1 MINGITAHFMT
12 SLETPHMKYR
22 KALAIASLLA
32 FPLSGL
38 AAETSATLYKNPNC
52 GCCAEYARYLEQ
64 NGFEV
69 ETIDTHDLARIK
81 AEHDIPEKLH
91 GCHSTLIDNYV
102 FEGHV
107 PVESVTQVLEETPFI
122 KGLSVPGMPLGSP
135 GMSGEK
141 RGPLEVYTL
150 AFQPTKT
157 PEVYATH

>member
-1 MINGITAHFMT
+1 
-12 SLETPHMKYR
+12 MKHW
-22 KALAIASLLA
+22 KALTIASLLT
-32 FPLSGL
+32 FPLTGL

-52 GCCAEYARYLEQ
+52 GFCAEYAKYLER

-69 ETIDTHDLARIK
+69 ETIDTHDLAKMK
-81 AEHDIPEKLH
+81 AEHDVSEKLQ
-91 GCHSTLIDNYV
+91 GCHTTLIDNYV

-107 PVESVTQVLEETPFI
+107 PVESVTQVLEEKPFI

-141 RGPLEVYTL
+141 QGPLEVYTL
-150 AFQPTKT
+150 AFQPTDT

>member
-1 MINGITAHFMT
+1 MNSTET
-12 SLETPHMKYR
+12 SNLKHW

-52 GCCAEYARYLEQ
+52 GCCAEYAKYLEQ
-64 NGFEV
+64 NGFDV
-69 ETIDTHDLARIK
+69 ETVDTHDLAKTK
-81 AEHDIPEKLH
+81 AEHNVPEALH
-91 GCHSTLIDNYV
+91 GCHTTLIGDYL

-107 PVESVTQVLEETPFI
+107 PVASVTQVLDEEPFI

-141 RGPLEVYTL
+141 QGPLDVYTL
-150 AFQPTKT
+150 AFQPTDS
-157 PEVYATH
+157 PEIYATH